1 MSIVMLHTNYCLAS
15 TPRQSTLHM
24 YSVRA
29 QNTLHMYSVR
39 ASNILHL
46 YSVRA
51 SNTFLSTRLR
61 KIYLDEMQI
70 LLHKTVNNWNWIQ
83 TVSA

>member
-15 TPRQSTLHM
+15 TRQSTLHM
-24 YSVRA
+24 
-29 QNTLHMYSVR
+29 
-39 ASNILHL
+39 

-51 SNTFLSTRLR
+51 SNTFLSTRVR

-70 LLHKTVNNWNWIQ
+70 ELHKTANNWNWIQ
-83 TVSA
+83 TISA